1 MLLLVALASCGGDD
15 GPPAASATG
24 NRSASADA
32 GGAAQVVIE
41 TFAFAP
47 DPLEV
52 PAGTTITFT
61 NLDMIDHTA
70 TAGTR
75 DAPRPEVFDGE
86 LAEQG
91 ATFVLA
97 LDEPGTYDYFC
108 RIHDGPGMTARI
120 VVT

>member
-1 MLLLVALASCGGDD
+1 M
-15 GPPAASATG
+15 T
-24 NRSASADA
+24 
-32 GGAAQVVIE
+32 IE

-61 NLDMIDHTA
+61 NLDMIDHTT

-75 DAPRPEVFDGE
+75 SRPRPDEFDG
-86 LAEQG
+86 LLPDRG
-91 ATFVLA
+91 ATFAVS

-108 RIHDGPGMTARI
+108 RIHDGPGMTGRI

>member
-1 MLLLVALASCGGDD
+1 PAETGLGN
-15 GPPAASATG
+15 PAAPG
-24 NRSASADA
+24 GA
-32 GGAAQVVIE
+32 GGVAQVTIE

-75 DAPRPEVFDGE
+75 DEPQPEVFDGA
-86 LAEQG
+86 LPDRG
-91 ATFVLA
+91 ATFELA
-97 LDEPGTYDYFC
+97 LDEPGTYAHVC
-108 RIHDGPGMTARI
+108 RIHDGPGMTGRL